1 MSADL
6 AIARAGGPIYA
17 GKKNRPVHCGDVPG
31 NMHDFIEH
39 RQRAETAVRKILAAG
54 ALRIISGGDHAILI
68 PVLHATKVAGRLRSY
83 IDVPRA
89 KYKSME
95 GERTAA

>member
-1 MSADL
+1 MPARKIGPC
-6 AIARAGGPIYA
+6 IAATCRATCTA
-17 GKKNRPVHCGDVPG
+17 SSST
-31 NMHDFIEH
+31 